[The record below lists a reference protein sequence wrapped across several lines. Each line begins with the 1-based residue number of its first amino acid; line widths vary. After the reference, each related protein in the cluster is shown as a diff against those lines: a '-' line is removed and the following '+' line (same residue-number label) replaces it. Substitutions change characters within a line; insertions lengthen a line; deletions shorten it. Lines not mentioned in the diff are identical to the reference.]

1 MDSDYK
7 QAQSVSSESSAR
19 NNAIMIQMKD
29 LVALGKAEQAAHMKT
44 KQLFADAA
52 NRAETSQKELEETT
66 VLKQLLEEQNSE
78 VEKQNKALLG
88 DIAQKAQKL
97 AAMEKAAVVAAAEMS
112 DANVLKQDLLKEKET
127 LEKRNSDLAVA
138 LEKSQTE
145 LGALKYKL
153 LTAEDLGQSFALEG
167 SNNAGDLKSAQSTVK
182 QLEQQNKASKLEV
195 ESLTLQI
202 TELEQNIAFG
212 KKGEANLRDRLSMK
226 ETEFEQAAE
235 QKTHLESE
243 IQKLRKNLKDKTLS
257 ASSSGA
263 ATTELQAKFKASHAR
278 VLELERETIAL
289 KQAAAK
295 EGSAKS
301 EMDAAMQSMKA
312 EHEGELKS
320 LESERDQL
328 RKMMQ
333 QLEKNM
339 ESHKDSSEQ
348 LLQDRDTEIVNLRKE
363 NLRMQTTLDG
373 QTIKIQRLQKS
384 NLEED
389 KELHLLDR
397 KALETLV
404 NDLRADR
411 VSLTDEKKLLTK
423 KLADVQNSL
432 VEIETEAQHMSDD
445 DAPQRGRST
454 SVLDLIRKNKE
465 ANPDS
470 YKAPSSFVPQKEETL
485 SPSNFS
491 PLPDVPQ
498 PRDSQ
503 FTGQA
508 AKKNKKKAPPPFTES
523 MSQPPADDGLED
535 YDL

>member
-88 DIAQKAQKL
+88 DITQKAQKL

-212 KKGEANLRDRLSMK
+212 KKREANLRDRLSMK

-320 LESERDQL
+320 LESEPD
-328 RKMMQ
+328 
-333 QLEKNM
+333 
-339 ESHKDSSEQ
+339 Q

-404 NDLRADR
+404 TDLRADR